1 MDVIP
6 PNLPPNVPPDRSLV
20 EIRAKSKE
28 TGLRKIETRM
38 QDKYSKFD
46 LRERS
51 RWSSIN
57 RQRYT
62 RDSLCAHESVQICWN
77 IPETGTGA
85 GIRKCHGHF

>member
-57 RQRYT
+57 RRQRNT
-62 RDSLCAHESVQICWN
+62 MDSLCARESVQIC
-77 IPETGTGA
+77 
-85 GIRKCHGHF
+85 